1 MKIAIGSDHRGYEAK
16 ERIKALLQGMGLD
29 VLDRGTHGLQP
40 CDYPDPGL
48 AVAEDV
54 TNGRVDRGILFCG
67 SGIGMSITANKVRGV
82 RAALCHDELTA
93 QMSRRHNNANVLCL
107 PADLVGD
114 ALMQG
119 IVRSWLST
127 EFEGGRHA
135 RRVGK
140 ILEYE
145 RTHAKDGAPGPGAEA
160 TAATG
165 SATCGAEASPAGA
178 GVQPLGAEPAETSTG
193 IDD

>member
-16 ERIKALLQGMGLD
+16 ERIKTLLQGMGLE
-29 VLDRGTHGLQP
+29 VLDHGTHGNQP
-40 CDYPDPGL
+40 CDYPDPGF

-93 QMSRRHNNANVLCL
+93 QMSRRHNDANVLCL

-119 IVRSWLST
+119 IVKSWLST
-127 EFEGGRHA
+127 DFEGGRHA

-140 ILEYE
+140 IREYE
-145 RTHAKDGAPGPGAEA
+145 RNQKGDGALQ
-160 TAATG
+160 TCAAKTDARE
-165 SATCGAEASPAGA
+165 SRPIEVRPDE
-178 GVQPLGAEPAETSTG
+178 QSTG